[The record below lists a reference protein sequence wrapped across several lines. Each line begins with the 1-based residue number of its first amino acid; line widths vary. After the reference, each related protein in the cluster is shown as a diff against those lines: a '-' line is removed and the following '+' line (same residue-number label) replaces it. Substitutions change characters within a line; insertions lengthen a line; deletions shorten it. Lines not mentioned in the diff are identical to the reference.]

1 MIEFQ
6 HNMLVL
12 NNVFSKED
20 VEQINAYTEHV
31 RHQERERFARVVNTM
46 LDEKTAEELIFLV
59 NDVNV
64 L

>member
-6 HNMLVL
+6 GNMLVL

-20 VEQINAYTEHV
+20 VEQINAYTEHI
-31 RHQERERFARVVNTM
+31 RNQERERFARIANTM
-46 LDEKTAEELIFLV
+46 LDDKTAEDVVFLI